1 MLLWALP
8 PPPPRQVTS
17 SLLLKE
23 DQSTNPEPEF
33 PKKRMSL
40 IFFLILA
47 LFLQAQDRDQGQVC
61 CVFPALEPGS
71 FLPDRTCPKLSH
83 PKPRDPA
90 PPSHCPFPSRSP
102 SPEAVSLS
110 WPCVPAPPARLAQL
124 WPHRGSIYSFYPVL
138 AARLAPADLD
148 LRSSRC
154 LEPFCSWILGWRCFR
169 DLGSRCRRC
178 HSPWRCGRRGQE
190 TLAEGGD
197 NSTAWDRRA
206 SGACSMGWESSK
218 PPAALSVLPLSCSLL
233 SLSY

>member
-61 CVFPALEPGS
+61 CVFPAPESGS

-110 WPCVPAPPARLAQL
+110 WPCVPAPPARPAQL

-154 LEPFCSWILGWRCFR
+154 LGALLLLDFGLEMFQGFR
-169 DLGSRCRRC
+169 ESMQKV
-178 HSPWRCGRRGQE
+178 SQPMEMWQE
-190 TLAEGGD
+190 RAGD
-197 NSTAWDRRA
+197 P
-206 SGACSMGWESSK
+206 G
-218 PPAALSVLPLSCSLL
+218 
-233 SLSY
+233 

>member
-1 MLLWALP
+1 MFLWALP
-8 PPPPRQVTS
+8 PPPLPPPQGTL

-47 LFLQAQDRDQGQVC
+47 LFLQAQDRDQGQAC
-61 CVFPALEPGS
+61 W
-71 FLPDRTCPKLSH
+71 
-83 PKPRDPA
+83 DPA

-102 SPEAVSLS
+102 GPEAVSLS
-110 WPCVPAPPARLAQL
+110 WPGVPAPPAQL

-138 AARLAPADLD
+138 DARLAPADLD

-190 TLAEGGD
+190 ILAEGGD
-197 NSTAWDRRA
+197 NSTAWDSGA

-218 PPAALSVLPLSCSLL
+218 HPAALSVLP
-233 SLSY
+233 